1 MQATITKHSQK
12 SDPPGILV
20 TLVTAPDNVGMRISD
35 QGTAFTALSSQ
46 RRLIYRTRWR
56 SGESANPFSV

>member
-1 MQATITKHSQK
+1 MQATITKHGQK

-35 QGTAFTALSSQ
+35 QGTAFTTLPSQ
-46 RRLIYRTRWR
+46 RRLIYRARWR
-56 SGESANPFSV
+56 SREFANQLSI